1 MCQTAVYLVHEGKEE
16 LVLQDVVNITPE
28 GATLKLVNLFGEEK
42 VVEGRIRQIDLL
54 STGSP
59 SIQPKAGKGSPNLL
73 SFMTVKHGNS
83 LYRLFQTL

>member
-28 GATLKLVNLFGEEK
+28 GAMLKLVNLFGEEK

-54 STGSP
+54 SHRIT
-59 SIQPKAGKGSPNLL
+59 IHA
-73 SFMTVKHGNS
+73 T
-83 LYRLFQTL
+83 RDA